1 MVGFGLGLTVGT
13 SVGLIVEG
21 ADVGVLVG
29 FLEGS
34 EVDGA
39 GL

>member
-1 MVGFGLGLTVGT
+1 MVGFGLGLTDGT
-13 SVGLIVEG
+13 SVGLIEG

>member
-1 MVGFGLGLTVGT
+1 MVGFGLGLTVRT
-13 SVGLIVEG
+13 SVGLIEG
-21 ADVGVLVG
+21 ADVGDLAG
-29 FLEGS
+29 LLEGS

>member
-1 MVGFGLGLTVGT
+1 MVGFGLLLTVG
-13 SVGLIVEG
+13 LIEG
-21 ADVGVLVG
+21 ADVGGLVG